1 MANIKD
7 IIPFILY
14 FEAGLSRNYI
24 NLPLEDMF
32 AKARKTGWA
41 NDPDDRGGAT
51 MCGITIGTYEGYC
64 RKKGYP
70 KPTNERLR
78 NISSEQWLDVL
89 KTLFWDKWKADEII
103 SQPLANILVDWV
115 WASGTNGIKIPQRIL
130 AKAFPDVKVDGIVGP
145 KTLHALNS
153 YAPREELFSLIHYAR
168 VNFIEDI
175 IRRNPKQSKFRKG
188 WLRRINAITF
198 DGLIFN

>member
-1 MANIKD
+1 MANIKE

-14 FEAGLSRNYI
+14 FEAGLSRKYI
-24 NLPLEDMF
+24 NLPLNDMF
-32 AKARKTGWA
+32 EHAKRTGWA

-70 KPTNERLR
+70 RPTTERLR
-78 NISSEQWLDVL
+78 NITAEQWLDVL
-89 KTLFWDKWKADEII
+89 KSLFWDKWKADEIK
-103 SQPLANILVDWV
+103 SQSLANILVDWV
-115 WASGTNGIKIPQRIL
+115 WASGANGIKIPQRIL
-130 AKAFPDVKVDGIVGP
+130 GVTADGIVGP
-145 KTLHALNS
+145 KTLAALNN
-153 YAPREELFSLIHYAR
+153 ADPEKLFKQIHNAR

-175 IRRNPKQSKFRKG
+175 IRRNPKQKKFRNG

-198 DGLIFN
+198 DGLLFN